1 MIAKQEIQ
9 TTVDGIFYKVN
20 AGEAIPPPLAAY
32 WKAANL
38 EAQIKAAGMVE
49 DEPTTTTSKT
59 KATASATTDATSAE
73 QK

>member
-1 MIAKQEIQ
+1 MVAKQDIQ
-9 TTVDGIFYKVN
+9 ITVDGIFYKVN

-49 DEPTTTTSKT
+49 PDIA
-59 KATASATTDATSAE
+59 KATPFERPAAASSSKKETA
-73 QK
+73 